1 MKRLLTFLFV
11 CSISATAWS
20 QQLPDL
26 NELRTPASPGFILS
40 DQTPS
45 SIERPTTPQGLAV
58 NIISLQQ
65 GGALETAPFW
75 LTKHINYKFDNLAF
89 NAFPIPETFSL
100 SISSN
105 RGDSVSILSAG
116 ARVQLL
122 KLWSASS
129 RKSVTDL
136 RDSIMAA
143 LNDFDPDTV
152 DQNLEASIQDMSRRL
167 GKKVQ
172 QPTLVVEAAGA
183 ILGSTAE
190 NNFSKLRRSR
200 VGVWMSINFNPSV
213 DLPLSFIGLARY
225 VDNPYFGEYARNAKI
240 FDYGLRAVYRLDRV
254 GISGEYIQRSELSNN
269 TNYNRLAAIV
279 EYKLYEGIHATATFG
294 KNYSEISNIIALF
307 GVTFG
312 LSKKSN
318 VDF

>member
-1 MKRLLTFLFV
+1 MKRIITILSI
-11 CSISATAWS
+11 CSISATVWS

-26 NELRTPASPGFILS
+26 TELRTPASPGFILS

-58 NIISLQQ
+58 GIISLQQ

-75 LTKHINYKFDNLAF
+75 LTNHIDYKFNNLAF

-100 SISSN
+100 SVSSN
-105 RGDSVSILSAG
+105 RGDSVSMLSAG

-129 RKSVTDL
+129 RKSVEDL
-136 RDSIMAA
+136 RDSIVDL
-143 LNDFDPDTV
+143 LNDVDPDTM
-152 DQNLEASIQDMSRRL
+152 DPNLESRIQDMSRRL
-167 GKKVQ
+167 SKMVQ
-172 QPTLVVEAAGA
+172 KPTLVVEAATA

-190 NNFSKLRRSR
+190 NNFNNLKRSR
-200 VGVWMSINFNPSV
+200 VGVWTSINFNPSV
-213 DLPLSFIGLARY
+213 NLPLSFVGLARY
-225 VDNPYFGEYARNAKI
+225 VDNPYFGEYARNTKI
-240 FDYGLRAVYRLDRV
+240 FDYGLRVVYGLNRL

-269 TNYNRLAAIV
+269 INYNRLAAIV
-279 EYKLYEGIHATATFG
+279 EYKLYEGIYATATFG

-307 GVTFG
+307 GVNLG
-312 LSKKSN
+312 MSKKSN
-318 VDF
+318 VAF